1 MVVGGASGFYDSVG
15 VDTHLTFANTTYGDW
30 PRLVG
35 LLGRLGVLHLADG
48 AYGNPAPSWAGF
60 NQLFES
66 RVQLAVAHGMRFAFE
81 MGKPGYQGGSIA
93 ELVSVM
99 SGPLRD
105 AIEAVEDPNEF
116 DSSGVSDWAP
126 ALAAYDRQLY
136 AAVKASPQ
144 LRSLPVIGPSLVGDG
159 APGVLG
165 DQQSSLDFG
174 AIHPYTGGLAPSPTY
189 TESQLARIGV
199 VSGAKP
205 VWATEL
211 GYSNALAAPAG
222 QQPVSEYAG
231 AVYLLREF
239 LGNYQAGIARTYAY
253 ELIDDAA
260 DPTDANI
267 QDHYGLLRA
276 DYTPK
281 PAFTA
286 LENLLALVGDQP
298 PGPLAGLAVS
308 PTQGPGDLHQ
318 LVLQQSPGSYVVVL
332 WRLASVWN
340 VTARTAIDVGAT
352 PVTLNVPAAVTAGRA
367 DPLSGQQ
374 LTPLPLDH
382 GQLHT
387 TIAADPIIIHITT
400 HPRTG
405 R

>member
-1 MVVGGASGFYDSVG
+1 M
-15 VDTHLTFANTTYGDW
+15 
-30 PRLVG
+30 G

-174 AIHPYTGGLAPSPTY
+174 AIHPVYGGVGAVADVY
-189 TESQLARIGV
+189 R
-199 VSGAKP
+199 VS
-205 VWATEL
+205 
-211 GYSNALAAPAG
+211 
-222 QQPVSEYAG
+222 AG
-231 AVYLLREF
+231 ADRC
-239 LGNYQAGIARTYAY
+239 G
-253 ELIDDAA
+253 
-260 DPTDANI
+260 
-267 QDHYGLLRA
+267 
-276 DYTPK
+276 
-281 PAFTA
+281 
-286 LENLLALVGDQP
+286 VG
-298 PGPLAGLAVS
+298 
-308 PTQGPGDLHQ
+308 
-318 LVLQQSPGSYVVVL
+318 
-332 WRLASVWN
+332 R
-340 VTARTAIDVGAT
+340 
-352 PVTLNVPAAVTAGRA
+352 
-367 DPLSGQQ
+367 
-374 LTPLPLDH
+374 
-382 GQLHT
+382 
-387 TIAADPIIIHITT
+387 
-400 HPRTG
+400 
-405 R
+405 

>member
-1 MVVGGASGFYDSVG
+1 M
-15 VDTHLTFANTTYGDW
+15 
-30 PRLVG
+30 
-35 LLGRLGVLHLADG
+35 
-48 AYGNPAPSWAGF
+48 
-60 NQLFES
+60 
-66 RVQLAVAHGMRFAFE
+66 
-81 MGKPGYQGGSIA
+81 
-93 ELVSVM
+93 
-99 SGPLRD
+99 
-105 AIEAVEDPNEF
+105 
-116 DSSGVSDWAP
+116 
-126 ALAAYDRQLY
+126 
-136 AAVKASPQ
+136 
-144 LRSLPVIGPSLVGDG
+144 
-159 APGVLG
+159 
-165 DQQSSLDFG
+165 
-174 AIHPYTGGLAPSPTY
+174 
-189 TESQLARIGV
+189 

-400 HPRTG
+400 ASQPGTPTTGTSSSQGSQGSASSQRPAATGPATGGGAGTSRHRRSGRTCRAVQRRAPTTHRATRSLAHWLTAQLKRHGCADRHSTAQVSLYVTAGASADRARSDRARSG
-405 R
+405 RARSGRARFGRARSGRGLSHRRAPIARRRVTSRSVRAIASWIVARSRAQARHDRTLIIGLS